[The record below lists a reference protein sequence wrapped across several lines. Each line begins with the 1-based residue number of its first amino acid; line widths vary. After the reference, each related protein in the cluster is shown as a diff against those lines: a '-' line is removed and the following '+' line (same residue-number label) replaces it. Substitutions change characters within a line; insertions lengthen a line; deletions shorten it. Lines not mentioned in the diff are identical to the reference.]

1 MGESPFPETYLI
13 LHEKLGRGLGRDLS
27 RSVAVSAGGGRRGIA
42 LRLHE
47 HVVLELL
54 LEGRLLG
61 LEGLLED
68 VQLLAGETSERTEA
82 QLVLQKERT
91 QWQLVLER
99 G

>member
-1 MGESPFPETYLI
+1 MGESPFPEIYLI
-13 LHEKLGRGLGRDLS
+13 LHEKLGRGLGRNLS
-27 RSVAVSAGGGRRGIA
+27 RSVAISAGGGRRGGIA

-68 VQLLAGETSERTEA
+68 VQLLTG
-82 QLVLQKERT
+82 
-91 QWQLVLER
+91 
-99 G
+99 